1 MFRNIFFHSVIF
13 FLMILL
19 PATITWTCNV
29 PVFRF
34 ALERWPADPYE
45 ITVYY
50 QNSLNPGQNH
60 IVDELQRNS
69 VEGTGG
75 WNYRVRLIDLENP
88 SHATLNQEF
97 QKQDIEIPCIQLRY
111 PPHLEIADIVDSCTL
126 DRETV
131 ATLLDSP
138 TRREV
143 ASRLLSGETAVWI
156 FLESG
161 DVDRDDTL
169 LKTIQQ
175 TLTDL
180 ERTLSLPDLSDV
192 TAADSIELD
201 PSAPPLRIQ
210 FSMLRLARDNPQERS
225 LINQLLHSEPDLNQ
239 YPNDPMLFPLF
250 GRGRL
255 LYALV
260 GEGISPENI
269 RESAEFV
276 IGPCTCLIKDQYP
289 GMDLLLPM
297 NWEESLETNWV
308 KDRSAPPPF
317 GLADIAS
324 PTTVVDLSSATPDSS
339 NLFTRNL
346 LIGMIII
353 ILLNCVFWLVHSR
366 SRRS

>member
-1 MFRNIFFHSVIF
+1 MSFFPVVFILIF
-13 FLMILL
+13 LL
-19 PATITWTCNV
+19 PASLSWTCNV
-29 PVFRF
+29 PVFLY
-34 ALERWPADPYE
+34 ALERWPADPYD

-50 QNSLNPGQNH
+50 RNSLTSEQNH
-60 IVDELQRNS
+60 IVDELRGYS
-69 VEGTGG
+69 LEGTGG
-75 WNYRVRLIDLENP
+75 WNYRVRSIDLENP
-88 SHATLNQEF
+88 SHATLNREF
-97 QKQDIEIPCIQLRY
+97 QNRDIEIPCIQLRY

-131 ATLLDSP
+131 SALLDSP
-138 TRREV
+138 TRREI
-143 ASRLLSGETAVWI
+143 ASRLLSGDTAVWI

-161 DVDRDDTL
+161 EAARDDAL
-169 LKTIQQ
+169 FNTIQQ
-175 TLTDL
+175 TLSNL
-180 ERTLSLPDLSDV
+180 ENTLQLPDLSDV

-201 PSAPPLRIQ
+201 SSIPPLRIH
-210 FSMLRLARDNPQERS
+210 FSTLRLARDNPQERS
-225 LINQLLHSEPDLNQ
+225 LINQLLHSETDLFQ

-260 GEGISPENI
+260 GEGISPKNI
-269 RESAEFV
+269 RESAQFV

-289 GMDLLLPM
+289 GMDLLLPI
-297 NWEESLETNWV
+297 NWTTSLKNTWV

-324 PTTVVDLSSATPDSS
+324 PSTAVDVSSAAPDSS

-346 LIGMIII
+346 LIGIFVIIAI
-353 ILLNCVFWLVHSR
+353 NCAFLFVHSR